1 MQDDRCTWTTRRNGD
16 GAFVISLRGVVDLHS
31 SSALGDELLDLVAAR
46 AGDVA
51 LDLSEVSLID
61 STALALLLRASRLL
75 RSAGGRMRV
84 VGASPHVRRLLELT
98 ALDREFSLAA
108 AV

>member
-1 MQDDRCTWTTRRNGD
+1 MQDDRCSWTTRRNGD
-16 GAFVISLRGVVDLHS
+16 GAYVIRLHGVVDLHTS
-31 SSALGDELLDLVAAR
+31 SRLGAELLDLVAAR
-46 AGDVA
+46 AEDVA

-75 RSAGGRMRV
+75 RSTGGRMRV

-98 ALDREFSLAA
+98 ALDREFALGAPR
-108 AV
+108 

>member
-1 MQDDRCTWTTRRNGD
+1 MQDDRCSWTTRRNGD
-16 GAFVISLRGVVDLHS
+16 GAFVISLHGEVDLHS
-31 SSALGDELLDLVAAR
+31 SGRLGDELLGLVAAR
-46 AGDVA
+46 ADDVA

-75 RSAGGRMRV
+75 RAAGGQLRV

-98 ALDREFSLAA
+98 ALDRELSLAPA
-108 AV
+108 